1 MNFTIASKYEIIH
14 EIEITAIQRENCKV
28 LRLLQNLI
36 ADLTKGEIEFSTI
49 DELRTLS
56 SGDFATY
63 IYDYGDGNIKVVI
76 YERTFF
82 AKF

>member
-36 ADLTKGEIEFSTI
+36 ADLTKGEIKFSTI

-63 IYDYGDGNIKVVI
+63 IYDYGDGNITVVI